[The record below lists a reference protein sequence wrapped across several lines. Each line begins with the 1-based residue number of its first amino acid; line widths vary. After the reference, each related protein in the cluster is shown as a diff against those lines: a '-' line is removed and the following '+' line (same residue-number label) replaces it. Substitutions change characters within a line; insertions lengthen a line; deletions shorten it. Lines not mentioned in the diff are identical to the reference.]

1 MSENFKINFLKYHVM
16 IAWPPMCRSRSI
28 KTLKDRPD
36 LVYKINE
43 HTTRIID
50 ICKTYKNPI
59 KIDQTYHMLGL
70 KTWWQDGPDLYHF
83 LMMQEQNKL
92 KVVPELAVVNQL
104 TGRLM
109 MFRFQSTKDGIVVY

>member
-1 MSENFKINFLKYHVM
+1 MLENFKIDTLKYHIM
-16 IAWPPMCRSRSI
+16 IEWPPMCRNRSPQ
-28 KTLKDRPD
+28 TLKDRPD

-59 KIDQTYHMLGL
+59 KIDQNYNMTGL
-70 KTWWQDGPDLYHF
+70 RTWWQDGPDLYHF
-83 LMMQEQNKL
+83 LMTQEQNKL

-104 TGRLM
+104 TGRMM
-109 MFRFQSTKDGIVVY
+109 MFRFQSNKDGIFVY